1 MKQWSLFLIMGCF
14 FIVFSTQ
21 IRAES
26 LKNDVYKIGINDALQ
41 IRVIDH
47 DELKT
52 LATVASDGTITFPLI
67 GTVVAKGK
75 TISSLEE
82 EITRLLSSGYIK
94 YPVVNVSLLKSM
106 SRKIY
111 AYGDVYTRGT
121 IPFEDDM
128 TIIRALSV
136 VGGITADGQ
145 FGRLIVMRKLADK
158 KNEYKELVK
167 AELANGKIGNREI
180 EDTLLKPDD
189 MLIVERNRTFLI
201 EGETAQ
207 RGRFV
212 LEKDMTVLRA
222 LLQAGGVT
230 KDGAFGRIKLRRKQ
244 EGKPGGYEDIA
255 ESGISDGVIE
265 KKEVEDIVL
274 KPDDILMT
282 EKSDTF
288 LIQGEVNQRGRVVLE
303 KDMTVLRALLQ
314 AGGVTKD
321 GAFGRI
327 IVRRKQEGEPGGY
340 KEFAESAINNS
351 VIEKKE
357 VEDTILQPDDVLV
370 VERNKTYFI
379 YGEALKTGEFV
390 LTNDETVF
398 QALTIAGGFT
408 KWGSESRVKVLRPSD
423 NGNGFE
429 TIKVNIK
436 DVIDGDATA
445 DVYLKPKDTIVVSSG
460 IF

>member
-244 EGKPGGYEDIA
+244 AGKSGGYEDIA
-255 ESGISDGVIE
+255 ESGI
-265 KKEVEDIVL
+265 
-274 KPDDILMT
+274 
-282 EKSDTF
+282 
-288 LIQGEVNQRGRVVLE
+288 N
-303 KDMTVLRALLQ
+303 
-314 AGGVTKD
+314 D
-321 GAFGRI
+321 GAI
-327 IVRRKQEGEPGGY
+327 
-340 KEFAESAINNS
+340 
-351 VIEKKE
+351 KK
-357 VEDTILQPDDVLV
+357 
-370 VERNKTYFI
+370 K
-379 YGEALKTGEFV
+379 K
-390 LTNDETVF
+390 
-398 QALTIAGGFT
+398 
-408 KWGSESRVKVLRPSD
+408 LRM
-423 NGNGFE
+423 
-429 TIKVNIK
+429 
-436 DVIDGDATA
+436 
-445 DVYLKPKDTIVVSSG
+445 
-460 IF
+460 